1 MTSHLSAEEL
11 IEAVD
16 QKITAVRTK
25 TNDFSFNELADMYAS
40 EELVIDPDF
49 QRMFRWS
56 EGAQSRFVESL
67 LLELPVPPIFLIE
80 REDRVYELIDGLQR
94 ISSYLHFRGE
104 LTVNGQHMPPLV
116 LSDCDIVPELN
127 GCTYASLPKALEIKL
142 KRSYIRAEILRK
154 ESDPRL
160 RYYMFKRL
168 NTGGLA
174 LSNQEVRNATIR
186 LLSNKFNQFIIDL
199 SENADFRV
207 CVETL
212 TEKASNERFDQELIL
227 RFFAFKNSG
236 AQYKHDIADFM
247 TEYMEDVS
255 DPSGVTQFDY
265 EHEKQVFEKTFRVV
279 TRIGELLGWGPRVL
293 GTVGRNGEPRWQF
306 SVHHYEGI
314 VLGMQDAL
322 HRINLEDEEAMQ
334 KLADVVKDGKTNPE
348 FTKAIGGGKNDRIS
362 LRTRIGFFRD
372 SFLQALS

>member
-1 MTSHLSAEEL
+1 MPSHLTAEEL

-104 LTVNGQHMPPLV
+104 LTVGGTLVPPLV

-186 LLSNKFNQFIIDL
+186 LLSNDFNQFIIDL
-199 SENADFRV
+199 SENEDFRV

-227 RFFAFKNSG
+227 RFFAFKNAG

-265 EHEKQVFEKTFRVV
+265 DHEKHVFEKTFRVV
-279 TRIGELLGWGPRVL
+279 TEIGRLLEWGPRVL
-293 GTVGRNGEPRWQF
+293 GYGRAKWRAALA
-306 SVHHYEGI
+306 I
-314 VLGMQDAL
+314 LGA
-322 HRINLEDEEAMQ
+322 
-334 KLADVVKDGKTNPE
+334 
-348 FTKAIGGGKNDRIS
+348 
-362 LRTRIGFFRD
+362 
-372 SFLQALS
+372 SF